1 MSLLRLN
8 LCDSVTGI
16 CFFEKT
22 WKWSGTS
29 IAEGICKLVLTFH
42 KLSNEVGD
50 TGEVKGVL
58 FEAPTANQTFN
69 PASSFSSSSSSNSN
83 SINSSSNSSISSS
96 SSSGGG
102 GSNSTSPTGS
112 ISSTTSSNIRHSFHS
127 RTPSTTGSSSTAKRI
142 KQVVTAPPIRLSCEK
157 DEKYKIT
164 VSVFYEKPNVEDQ
177 VKLFLLNVLQEFSH
191 LYGASLPDLRPILNE
206 MSEFPEKCTTKP
218 EEILLKFKD
227 FEKIADN
234 IKIQSK
240 LD

>member
-58 FEAPTANQTFN
+58 FEAPTAANQSFN
-69 PASSFSSSSSSNSN
+69 PASSFSSS
-83 SINSSSNSSISSS
+83 ISSNSSSGSS
-96 SSSGGG
+96 GG

-142 KQVVTAPPIRLSCEK
+142 KQVTTAPPIRLSCEK

-177 VKLFLLNVLQEFSH
+177 VKLFLLNVLQEFAN
-191 LYGASLPDLRPILNE
+191 LYGNSLPELRPILNE